1 VKEAADRGV
10 WFDTAHGR
18 MNFSFDVGKR
28 VIEQGVLPHCI
39 STDLTVP
46 GRVMTVHSMTEMMT
60 RFLGLGFTLPQV
72 VTMCTANPAKAAGV
86 ADRLGSLAMGR
97 QADISVLDIRPGDWM
112 VYDVLGAG
120 LRVDH
125 AVSRSSPSRKGA
137 CSRPTGGPARG
148 AGSRTG
154 HCPRRPH
161 PGRMLL
167 MLVVPESS
175 SLGFFMI
182 AALVLLLTP
191 GPAVLYIV
199 TRSIDQGRR
208 AGLVSVLG
216 VHVGTLVHIFAA
228 AAGISAVLAA
238 SAVAFS
244 VVKYLGAAYLI
255 FIGARRL
262 LDHTRLGAAPP
273 GEPTR
278 LRRAF
283 LDGVIVNVLNP
294 KTGLFFLA
302 FLPQFVTV
310 SRGHVGEQIVALVWC
325 SSCWARS
332 RTRSMRSARASPP
345 GGSAAAPLPG
355 QRAVDLGQS
364 LHRPGCG
371 GRAVEQSA
379 EVTGEPGPFLPVL
392 LVVGSISPRRLTER
406 AERRYT
412 EGGQVGARSWVLQD
426 VFLSPE

>member
-1 VKEAADRGV
+1 
-10 WFDTAHGR
+10 
-18 MNFSFDVGKR
+18 
-28 VIEQGVLPHCI
+28 
-39 STDLTVP
+39 
-46 GRVMTVHSMTEMMT
+46 
-60 RFLGLGFTLPQV
+60 
-72 VTMCTANPAKAAGV
+72 
-86 ADRLGSLAMGR
+86 
-97 QADISVLDIRPGDWM
+97 
-112 VYDVLGAG
+112 
-120 LRVDH
+120 
-125 AVSRSSPSRKGA
+125 
-137 CSRPTGGPARG
+137 
-148 AGSRTG
+148 
-154 HCPRRPH
+154 
-161 PGRMLL
+161 MLL

-262 LDHTRLGAAPP
+262 LDRTRLGAPP
-273 GEPTR
+273 SGEPTR

-310 SRGHVGEQIVALVWC
+310 SRGQVGEQIVALGVVFVLLGAITD
-325 SSCWARS
+325 SLYALG
-332 RTRSMRSARASPP
+332 A
-345 GGSAAAPLPG
+345 GSAARWLRG
-355 QRAVDLGQS
+355 
-364 LHRPGCG
+364 
-371 GRAVEQSA
+371 
-379 EVTGEPGPFLPVL
+379 
-392 LVVGSISPRRLTER
+392 SPRFLASER
-406 AERRYT
+406 WISGSLYIGLGVA
-412 EGGQVGARSWVLQD
+412 AA
-426 VFLSPE
+426 LSSNQRK